1 MIKSVLNKISSSIE
15 SSREKTLR
23 KQVKSIIGVSPSNI
37 SIYRLAFLHSSAGK
51 EIEGI
56 NHKESNERLEFLGDS
71 VLGMVTAN
79 YLYRKFPFKDE
90 GFLTEIRSRIVSRES
105 LNNLGRKIGLKAMI
119 EHDFNGNIPL
129 NRMSIFG
136 DTLEALIGAIYLD
149 KGFSFV
155 EKFIVNKILLLHFDI
170 DEIIENNPNFKSII
184 FEYCQKEGKEIKFDT
199 QEVIRNKNKEF
210 VSIVYIQNEKLA
222 EGVAF
227 AKKKAEQIAAMKAC
241 KLLKLN

>member
-1 MIKSVLNKISSSIE
+1 MIKGVLNKITQKKE
-15 SSREKTLR
+15 SREDILKI
-23 KQVKSIIGVSPSNI
+23 QVKSIIGVSPKNI

-79 YLYRKFPFKDE
+79 YLYRKFPYKDE

-105 LNNLGRKIGLKAMI
+105 LNNLGKKIGLKNMI
-119 EHDFNGNIPL
+119 EHDFNGNIPM

-155 EKFIVNKILLLHFDI
+155 EKFIINKILLLHFDL

-184 FEYCQKEGKEIKFDT
+184 FEYCQKEGKEIRFETK
-199 QEVIRNKNKEF
+199 ELVRNKTKEF
-210 VSIVYIQNEKLA
+210 VSIVIIEEKEIA
-222 EGVAF
+222 EGLGF
-227 AKKKAEQIAAMKAC
+227 SKKKAEQIAAMKAC
-241 KLLKLN
+241 KVLNLN